1 MMTFFSH
8 LAHHRFPF
16 FSLKS
21 GEAHAGQACSVRVD
35 PWRSRSAMR
44 LMCGSSVCFGGKFW
58 NPKVN
63 RCEAYITALPRRR
76 FGVLS
81 DG

>member
-1 MMTFFSH
+1 
-8 LAHHRFPF
+8 
-16 FSLKS
+16 
-21 GEAHAGQACSVRVD
+21 
-35 PWRSRSAMR
+35 MR